1 MKKIVLIPLII
12 APLMILGYMVWK
24 TLTLPVLY
32 DRDISPQDI
41 IRWESVE
48 VEEITIERDNYYTVR
63 FTGIVT
69 LGLTDRGPTVVVLA
83 GAGDVTVHYYNF
95 DNTGTLIVGNDVE
108 TSDEEPV
115 FTDHYTFNHA
125 FLRMHPDDPAIPSGI
140 SIDDNEIEE
149 HAAAIHRTKHPRYLS
164 ENEKV
169 RIPKETVRVID
180 MEIEGRDL
188 LIIDSEER
196 ISLFYAESEASR

>member
-1 MKKIVLIPLII
+1 MKKVVLIPLII
-12 APLMILGYMVWK
+12 VPLTILGYLVWK

-41 IRWESVE
+41 TQWESIE
-48 VEEITIERDNYYTVR
+48 VEELTIGRDGYYTVR
-63 FTGIVT
+63 FTGTAT
-69 LGLTDRGPTVVVLA
+69 LGLTDRGATVVVLA

-108 TSDEEPV
+108 TGDEEPV

-125 FLRMHPDDPAIPSGI
+125 FLRMHPDDPAIPTGI
-140 SIDDNEIEE
+140 SIDDNEAEE
-149 HAAAIHRTKHPRYLS
+149 HAAAIHRAKHPRYLS
-164 ENEKV
+164 ENDKV

-196 ISLFYAESEASR
+196 LSLFYAKDEGS